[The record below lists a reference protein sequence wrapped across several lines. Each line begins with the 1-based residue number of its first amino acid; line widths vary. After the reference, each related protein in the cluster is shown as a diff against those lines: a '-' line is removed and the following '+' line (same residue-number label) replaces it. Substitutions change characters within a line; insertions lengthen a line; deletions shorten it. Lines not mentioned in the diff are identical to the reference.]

1 VIRKAAIVAMYTMPT
16 REALFKKV
24 NNENVRIFFQYR
36 RMAKRFFSFVLQ
48 VCGDNAQRNI
58 DILPKMLEITADVFD
73 RTDNVYESYRL
84 HTLP

>member
-1 VIRKAAIVAMYTMPT
+1 MT
-16 REALFKKV
+16 E
-24 NNENVRIFFQYR
+24 
-36 RMAKRFFSFVLQ
+36 RFFSFVSQ
-48 VCGDNAQRNI
+48 VCGENVQRNI